1 MKLALLDKNYMAE
14 ALADGAKGLGLTSPN
29 PPVGA
34 IIVSEGVIIGR
45 GWHKVAGGPH
55 AEIVALGDAE
65 RKFGP
70 DAARGATLYVT
81 LEPCS
86 TQGRTPPCTAALLAA
101 GLKRVVVG
109 TVDPNPAH
117 AGAGLEILRGAGIEV
132 VTPVLEKEAQDLIRF
147 FTRHITTG
155 LPWVIAKSAITLD
168 GRTTLPPGFG
178 SWVSSKAARDDVQ
191 SLRRQCD
198 AILVGG
204 ETFRRDDPALTLRG
218 KWSKGRIQPWRVIL
232 TADPDLPEHYQMF
245 TDNHTNRT
253 LVHEGISLQESLTR
267 LAKVGVTSVL
277 LESGGRLLSHALS
290 EGFVNEMVLYL
301 APTLGGGD
309 HHLISGEGIL
319 GTLSE
324 MEVAMVGPDVRIRGR
339 VMR

>member
-70 DAARGATLYVT
+70 DAVRGATLYVT

-109 TVDPNPAH
+109 TVDPN
-117 AGAGLEILRGAGIEV
+117 RSC
-132 VTPVLEKEAQDLIRF
+132 R
-147 FTRHITTG
+147 
-155 LPWVIAKSAITLD
+155 
-168 GRTTLPPGFG
+168 
-178 SWVSSKAARDDVQ
+178 SWSGDSSR
-191 SLRRQCD
+191 
-198 AILVGG
+198 
-204 ETFRRDDPALTLRG
+204 
-218 KWSKGRIQPWRVIL
+218 
-232 TADPDLPEHYQMF
+232 
-245 TDNHTNRT
+245 
-253 LVHEGISLQESLTR
+253 
-267 LAKVGVTSVL
+267 
-277 LESGGRLLSHALS
+277 
-290 EGFVNEMVLYL
+290 
-301 APTLGGGD
+301 GGD
-309 HHLISGEGIL
+309 RGCYACARKRGSRSHSFFHPPHHDRP
-319 GTLSE
+319 
-324 MEVAMVGPDVRIRGR
+324 AMGHR
-339 VMR
+339 